1 VAASETIVNTM
12 KVLMAAGLATAL
24 GMAGGGMLVA
34 RAAGIGASQADLRQV
49 SDPARDEGLS
59 LGFAE
64 ASGAFLGAVQVSIR
78 DHSGKEVINTVVDG
92 PWFFAALPPG
102 NYNVQA
108 IFEDRAKQVSD
119 VPLAKDHVT
128 VMIIYWNLHVP
139 PTQMIARAGNL
150 PAIEQEQAR
159 S

>member
-1 VAASETIVNTM
+1 MVKTM
-12 KVLMAAGLATAL
+12 RLLMAAGLAAAL
-24 GMAGGGMLVA
+24 GAVGGGMFVA
-34 RAAGIGASQADLRQV
+34 RAAAIGANGAELRQV
-49 SDPARDEGLS
+49 SDPAREEGLS

-64 ASGAFLGAVQVSIR
+64 ASGSFLGAVQVSIR
-78 DHSGKEVINTVVDG
+78 DHSGKEVVNTVVDG

-108 IFEDRAKQVSD
+108 VFEDRPKQVTD

-128 VMIIYWNLHVP
+128 VVIMYWDLDVP
-139 PTQMIARAGNL
+139 PTQMIARAGTFE
-150 PAIEQEQAR
+150 AIKQEQAR